1 MPTEEIGM
9 HVTDSEMGLA
19 MGFASRIRQDQRAAQ
34 QVVAG
39 RDAEIA
45 RLRRRIAAL
54 ERENAQLKADRT
66 SRHRAVLLE
75 SLARH

>member
-1 MPTEEIGM
+1 M
-9 HVTDSEMGLA
+9 HISDGELGLA
-19 MGFASRIRQDQRAAQ
+19 MGFSSRIRQEQRAAQ

-45 RLRRRIAAL
+45 KLRRRVAAL
-54 ERENAQLKADRT
+54 ERENARLKADRT
-66 SRHRAVLLE
+66 ARHRAVLLE

>member
-1 MPTEEIGM
+1 M
-9 HVTDSEMGLA
+9 HVTDAEMGLA
-19 MGFASRIRQDQRAAQ
+19 MGFAARVRSDTRQAQ
-34 QVVAG
+34 AIV
-39 RDAEIA
+39 DFKNCEIA

-66 SRHRAVLLE
+66 NRHRAVLLE